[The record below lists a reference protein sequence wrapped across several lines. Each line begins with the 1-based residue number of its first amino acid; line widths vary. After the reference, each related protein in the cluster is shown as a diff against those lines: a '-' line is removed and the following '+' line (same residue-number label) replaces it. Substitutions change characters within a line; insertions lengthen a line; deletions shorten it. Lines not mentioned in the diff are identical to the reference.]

1 MEVTKKE
8 KEQEKPKGQEA
19 NRGKISP
26 ALIEELM
33 KDYRE
38 PSDLTGPGGII
49 EELQKRLYERVLG
62 TELTHHL
69 GYAKGEAPKK
79 EEGQEPSNH
88 RNGSSKKTLISEGGH
103 LAIEVPRD
111 RAGEFEPQFIRKGQK
126 RFGGFDAKIIA
137 MYAQGMSVREIRRFL
152 EEQYKVEVSHDL
164 ISVVTDSVIEDALEW
179 QNRPLDT
186 MYPVVF
192 FDALRVKIR
201 DEGTVRN
208 KAVYLALAIGR
219 DGTKEVLGLWIQ
231 QNEGAKFWLG
241 VMNELHNRGLKDI
254 LVAVIDGLK
263 GFPEAILAI
272 YPDCEI
278 QTCIV
283 HLIRN
288 SLSFCSWKDRKAVAG
303 ELKKIYSAETAEL
316 AAKRLDDFERGPYGK
331 KIPAIVQCWRRVWEQ
346 VIPFYGYPHEMRKII
361 YTTNAIESLHM
372 QIRKVIKTRG
382 HFPSD
387 EAATKLIYLVLRD
400 VTKKWTNAP
409 ITWKLAATQ
418 FAMRFGE
425 RFFAVDI

>member
-88 RNGSSKKTLISEGGH
+88 RNGSSKKTLISVGGH

-179 QNRPLDT
+179 QNRPLDA

-219 DGTKEVLGLWIQ
+219 DGTKEVLGL
-231 QNEGAKFWLG
+231 
-241 VMNELHNRGLKDI
+241 
-254 LVAVIDGLK
+254 
-263 GFPEAILAI
+263 
-272 YPDCEI
+272 
-278 QTCIV
+278 
-283 HLIRN
+283 
-288 SLSFCSWKDRKAVAG
+288 
-303 ELKKIYSAETAEL
+303 
-316 AAKRLDDFERGPYGK
+316 
-331 KIPAIVQCWRRVWEQ
+331 
-346 VIPFYGYPHEMRKII
+346 
-361 YTTNAIESLHM
+361 
-372 QIRKVIKTRG
+372 
-382 HFPSD
+382 
-387 EAATKLIYLVLRD
+387 
-400 VTKKWTNAP
+400 
-409 ITWKLAATQ
+409 
-418 FAMRFGE
+418 
-425 RFFAVDI
+425 